1 MNDWTPESF
10 LKFAAS
16 EMSEDDWRLV
26 GADNL
31 EKRDALIQ
39 IGYPVASRIRG
50 SWTRY
55 RFLSAKLGGAK
66 SKKEASGL
74 KSMHETIS
82 RASQELADAV
92 ISLPPQERRY
102 LQRQVFGWEHEGEK
116 VRLGVEA
123 FFQHLERI
131 NVIGR
136 QGAELFADTEARWGK
151 GDRNARAHELARWCA
166 EVWTISRGERPGW
179 GEVEAYKRLYRFAKA
194 ATGVFDAVGVQADP
208 KKPCVDAIDA
218 LFRESSNGKS
228 EGEDLIARHRA
239 FFAKL
244 TTGQL
249 G

>member
-1 MNDWTPESF
+1 
-10 LKFAAS
+10 
-16 EMSEDDWRLV
+16 MSEDDWALV
-26 GADNL
+26 GADNP

-50 SWTRY
+50 PWIRS
-55 RFLSAKLGGAK
+55 RFSSAELGGAT
-66 SKKEASGL
+66 SKREASAF
-74 KSMHETIS
+74 KSIHETIS
-82 RASQELADAV
+82 RASQELANAV
-92 ISLPPQERRY
+92 KSLPPHERRY

-116 VRLGVEA
+116 VRQRVEA

-131 NVIGR
+131 NVVGR
-136 QGAELFADTEARWGK
+136 QGAELFADTEAQWGK

-179 GEVEAYKRLYRFAKA
+179 GEVEAYERLYRFAKA
-194 ATGVFDAVGVQADP
+194 ATGVFAALGVQAEP
-208 KKPCVDAIDA
+208 KRPCVDAIEA
-218 LFRESSNGKS
+218 LFDEGFNGKS

-239 FFAKL
+239 FFARL